1 MVGSPC
7 DERYT
12 RGGQHH
18 VDAPSKLGK
27 WHLSI
32 HSSQR
37 SLTYHFLCL
46 FLLPSRS
53 TMEHQKKL
61 TYVDELGG
69 CGLLVISPSFKVLA
83 KGNCKNG
90 KRKIMYSV
98 ATNFDAC
105 LGYI

>member
-1 MVGSPC
+1 MG
-7 DERYT
+7 
-12 RGGQHH
+12 
-18 VDAPSKLGK
+18 
-27 WHLSI
+27 
-32 HSSQR
+32 
-37 SLTYHFLCL
+37 
-46 FLLPSRS
+46 
-53 TMEHQKKL
+53 HQKKL
-61 TYVDELGG
+61 TYIDELGG